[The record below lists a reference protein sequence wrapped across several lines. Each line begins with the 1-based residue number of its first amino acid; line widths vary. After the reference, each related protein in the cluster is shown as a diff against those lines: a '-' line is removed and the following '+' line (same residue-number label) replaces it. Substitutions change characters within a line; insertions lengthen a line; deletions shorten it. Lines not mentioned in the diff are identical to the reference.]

1 MHTVNMILRI
11 SSVLILIILAIQI
24 FSKKKGTTLHKF
36 LGWVAM
42 VLGVVILVTITIRG
56 IANKEP
62 FTAMYGTHL
71 FLGGLFLYC
80 LYKTIQRGIQ
90 VSQNK
95 IYFKNSHRRYAK
107 ASWVLLI
114 CTLLMGVASVISH
127 WE

>member
-1 MHTVNMILRI
+1 MILRI
-11 SSVLILIILAIQI
+11 SSVLIVIILAIQI
-24 FSKKKGTTLHKF
+24 FSKKKGTTLHKV
-36 LGWVAM
+36 LGWIAM
-42 VLGVVILVTITIRG
+42 LLGVVILITITIRG

-71 FLGGLFLYC
+71 FLGVIFLYC

-90 VSQNK
+90 VSRNK

>member
-1 MHTVNMILRI
+1 MILRI
-11 SSVLILIILAIQI
+11 SSVLTLLILGIQM
-24 FSKKKGTTLHKF
+24 FSRKKGTKMHQF
-36 LGWVAM
+36 LGKLVI
-42 VLGVVILVTITIRG
+42 VLGVIITITIAIRG